1 MPEDIPQA
9 ARILPL
15 RALFFS
21 ADLCYKYKHC
31 MKEPCDLKVSND
43 VRAKLCECDFD
54 LEQTKLVFTL
64 PKKCKISLSM
74 NSAICS

>member
-1 MPEDIPQA
+1 MPKDIPQA

-15 RALFFS
+15 RMFFLIS
-21 ADLCYKYKHC
+21 SDLCYCKYKNC

-64 PKKCKISLSM
+64 PKECKISF
-74 NSAICS
+74 NKWCY